1 MDSVAH
7 VQGRP
12 ISGRDDHHRTER
24 PARLALGAGQVRGR
38 AHVAGTKKPVLLRIE
53 EQAGHGIGSTK
64 SQTDGLFADT
74 YSFVFWRAG
83 RPGWAPAD

>member
-1 MDSVAH
+1 MS
-7 VQGRP
+7 
-12 ISGRDDHHRTER
+12 S
-24 PARLALGAGQVRGR
+24 
-38 AHVAGTKKPVLLRIE
+38 GTKKPVLLRVE

-83 RPGWAPAD
+83 RPGWAPAN